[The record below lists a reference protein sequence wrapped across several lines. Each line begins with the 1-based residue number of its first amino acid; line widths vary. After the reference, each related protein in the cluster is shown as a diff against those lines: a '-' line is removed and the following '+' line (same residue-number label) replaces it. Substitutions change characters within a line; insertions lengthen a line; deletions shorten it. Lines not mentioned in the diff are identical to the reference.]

1 MTMVDF
7 EMSSKMA
14 LYLQRILFRKAPAS
28 ERESGLCYARGLCRI
43 VLVASVFFIAPFAAS
58 AATVLDGVTI
68 AASET
73 WDTAGSPYVIRN
85 EVTIAAGAK
94 LTILPGVVVKFE
106 DDAMLT
112 AEGSIEALGA
122 ASEPIIFTSIYD
134 DAAGGDTNGDGGA
147 TSPTS
152 FDPWGLNFYGA
163 ARLPASTFRYT
174 TIRNSQ
180 YGAYVSGAKLSL
192 LQATFEESDN
202 GFYVD
207 GAGMLS
213 VADSTLG
220 GTDGDLVAADGGS
233 YVEVSN
239 SVMREVFDGDVF
251 GMYSGAY
258 LFLDESRI
266 EDIGDGSAIGLYSAH
281 ATTTRSII
289 SGGTD
294 SALEPYS
301 GSSLTVLDT
310 TIEDFSGTAVY
321 LYKSRVIVQDS
332 IIRGND
338 YGVYASGMGSDV
350 SISGSVIADNASY
363 GVYDEGGAPTDARG
377 NFWGDASGPFHS
389 GLNPDG
395 LGNEIYGGVLFE
407 PWLTED
413 PFAPPEPSCCSSVA
427 FIPGIKG
434 SRLYKKVGDSENQL
448 WEPNRNADVEKLLM
462 DANGVSLDLDIY
474 TRDVIGRAFG
484 AFDVYSGFIGFMD
497 GLVSDGTIAGWR
509 ALPYDWRLAPDEV
522 VRKGVETGGGNISY
536 LSPVPAGE
544 LPFMIKEIE
553 ELAAVSQN
561 GKVTLVTHSNGGL
574 VAKSLL
580 ARLEALKTL
589 GVTDLV
595 DKIDRVIMVAAPQL
609 GTPSAIA
616 AMLHGDGE
624 HMLGGFFLNKQTAR
638 VFAENLPGAYALLPS
653 ARYFDVV
660 SDPVM
665 TFSDDITSAAN
676 FGAYAPD
683 ISSFAELGQ
692 FFLAILDGRSDP
704 AFGDNA
710 TPNILNPALLDS
722 AESFHAAA
730 DAYLPP
736 PHIKV
741 VEIAGWG
748 LDTPKGIRYDAK
760 RDCPIFCSEY
770 ELEREE
776 INTVE
781 GDSVVV
787 YPSVVSSSGTD
798 YFFNIFDYNEDDS
811 VSDLR
816 NRKHS
821 NILGAVSIQ
830 NFLRN
835 MVTESNVLPNHITTS
850 KPSLDGEDGRLTLSV
865 FSPITID
872 AYDSANLHT
881 GLIPSPIPDSDL
893 IFFEEKIPNSYY
905 KEFGEGKTV
914 GLDGSGTYRIVM
926 NGTGYG
932 TFTFEKKEFSEDGS
946 ATTTTFTDLPV
957 TPLTI
962 AEVEVLPDATT
973 TVIKLDSDGDGDT
986 DFTLEPSDAFNPIL
1000 FLNSLKLFV
1009 YSLDLPPKIER
1020 YFIKWIDKV
1029 IKGIEKGKIKNVE
1042 KKLKQAIK
1050 KLSHHKGHF
1059 KKIPEEDLNAIISML
1074 NELLTNLK

>member
-14 LYLQRILFRKAPAS
+14 LYLHRGFFRKAPAP
-28 ERESGLCYARGLCRI
+28 ERESGFCCARRLRGI
-43 VLVASVFFIAPFAAS
+43 VLAASVFFIAPFAAS
-58 AATVLDGVTI
+58 AATILDGVTI

-73 WDTAGSPYVIRN
+73 WDIAGSPYVIRD
-85 EVTIAAGAK
+85 EVSVGTGAT
-94 LTILPGVVVKFE
+94 LTMLSGVVVKFE
-106 DDAMLT
+106 DGAMLT
-112 AEGSIEALGA
+112 ADGSVEALGT
-122 ASEPIIFTSIYD
+122 ASEPVIFTSIYD

-163 ARLPASTFRYT
+163 ARMPVSTFRHT

-192 LQATFEESDN
+192 KQATFEESDN

-220 GTDGDLVAADGGS
+220 GTDGDLVAADGES

-239 SVMREVFDGDVF
+239 SVMRDVFSGDVF
-251 GMYSGAY
+251 GLYSGSFLL
-258 LFLDESRI
+258 LFESRI
-266 EDIGDGSAIGLYSAH
+266 EDIGFGSAVGLYSAH
-281 ATTTRSII
+281 ATTSQSVI
-289 SGGTD
+289 SGGMD
-294 SALEPYS
+294 SALEPYD
-301 GSSLTVLDT
+301 GSSLTILDT

-321 LYKSRVIVQDS
+321 PYESRVIVQDS

-338 YGVYASGMGSDV
+338 YGVYVSGDESEVTISD
-350 SISGSVIADNASY
+350 SVIADNASY

-389 GLNPDG
+389 DLNPDG

-407 PWLTED
+407 PWLLTD
-413 PFAPPEPSCCSSVA
+413 PFTPPPACCSSVA

-434 SRLYKKVGDSENQL
+434 SRLYKEIGDSENQL

-462 DANGVSLDLDIY
+462 DESGASLDPDIY

-484 AFDVYSGFIGFMD
+484 MFDVYSGFIDFMD
-497 GLVSDGTIAGWR
+497 GLVLDGTIVGWR

-522 VRKGVETGGGNISY
+522 VQKGVETGGGNISY
-536 LSPVPAGE
+536 LSPVPEGE

-580 ARLEALKTL
+580 ARLETLKAL
-589 GVTDLV
+589 GESDLL

-609 GTPSAIA
+609 GTPSTIA

-624 HMLGGFFLNKQTAR
+624 HMLGGVFLNKQTAR
-638 VFAENLPGAYALLPS
+638 GFAENLPGAYALLPS
-653 ARYFDVV
+653 TRYFEIV
-660 SDPVM
+660 SDPVV

-704 AFGDNA
+704 AFGDTA

-730 DAYLPP
+730 DAYVPP

-748 LDTPKGIRYDAK
+748 LDTPKGIRYDANPV
-760 RDCPIFCSEY
+760 CPIFCDEY
-770 ELEREE
+770 ELVREE
-776 INTVE
+776 LATLE
-781 GDSVVV
+781 GDGTVV
-787 YPSVVSSSGTD
+787 YPSVIESGGESFYLNLPTYNRARGESRNHMNVMSVGVLQEFTNNLLADNPTVPEFISS
-798 YFFNIFDYNEDDS
+798 EKPE
-811 VSDLR
+811 L
-816 NRKHS
+816 
-821 NILGAVSIQ
+821 
-830 NFLRN
+830 
-835 MVTESNVLPNHITTS
+835 LPS
-850 KPSLDGEDGRLTLSV
+850 QSSLKLSV
-865 FSPITID
+865 YSPITID
-872 AYDSANLHT
+872 AYDSTNLHT

-893 IFFEEKIPNSYY
+893 TFFEEKIPNSYY

-914 GLDGSGTYRIVM
+914 GLDGSDTYRIVM

-932 TFTFEKKEFSEDGS
+932 TFTFEKKEFSEDGA

-957 TPLTI
+957 TPLTV

-986 DFTLEPSDAFNPIL
+986 DFTLRPSDTFDPVL

-1029 IKGIEKGKIKNVE
+1029 IKGIEKGKIKGVE

-1059 KKIPEEDLNAIISML
+1059 KKIPNEDLNSIIIML
-1074 NELLTNLK
+1074 NQLLVNLK